1 MKKYIV
7 LSLTIC
13 GFILGMISDAV
24 RATSAVE
31 GEKAPSR
38 TATDRRRI
46 ESQYGRLP
54 MSFEANSGQFDGS
67 VRYAAR
73 GAGYAVLLNEREAV
87 LKLAS
92 GEATVRIAPAGASS
106 SARIVGEEALP
117 WKSNYFIGR
126 DRSKWRSGIR
136 NYQRVRVS
144 EIYPGIDLIYYGNQ
158 GALEYDL
165 VVGPGADPRSIAF
178 DFAGVEGIAIDR
190 KGDLILK
197 TAAGELRQRAPVI
210 YQESNGEKRPVRGG
224 YRRLDGNRIGFTV
237 GRYDRTK
244 ALVIDPVLIYSTT
257 LGGTDID
264 QAVAIAVDGT
274 GRAIVAG
281 TTASANFP
289 GPSQIQGN
297 IGGRIDIF
305 VVRLNPDGSAIEFA
319 TWLGG
324 ASNDNAGAI
333 ALDETGNVYLT
344 GTTSSTDFPVTTGAL
359 QSALV
364 GVSDAFVTAIRAD
377 GSGLVYS
384 TYLGGNNIENGL
396 GIAVNQ
402 TGEAYI
408 AGWTQSTDIAIAG
421 LTDAA
426 ISTPLYFSAD
436 NGANWSARRGG
447 LKASDIKALAFPPS
461 VANLVYAATS
471 IGIFKST
478 DGGVSWQETSSML
491 QPFAGSR
498 VSAMAVDPAD
508 ASTIFVAALNAIYKS
523 ADGGQTF
530 QFSSNGIFSLV
541 NEVIVVPGQPSRL
554 YAGTSLGAY
563 RSVDGGASWQ
573 QINTGLTLSPFGGT
587 PARVQRLA
595 VDPVN
600 SQILY
605 AATSF
610 GVYKTTNGGDNW
622 TVAGTGI
629 TQSSILTVV
638 IDPLNSQTL
647 YAGGDP
653 FSGNLYKST
662 DGGATWVLSN
672 QGLTGQNLS
681 VVVNGIT
688 IDPVTTSVLYVATL
702 SNGIFKSTDGGVSWS
717 PSNTGL
723 NNLIVNVVA
732 VDPSETSKVFAGT
745 SVGNDIFAAKL
756 NTQGTGLLFFRLL
769 GGYETETARGIAI
782 DAAGHAYLTGDTASI
797 NFPVVNQI
805 PGARGSLT
813 DAFVTKLSPDGASI
827 VYSTYLGGSSIDG
840 AQAIAINAAG
850 NAFITGNTIS
860 PDFPAVGSV
869 QGPPSGSYDAF
880 VARLSS
886 SGSAL
891 EYSTFVGGSREDRG
905 QSIALDAASNAYV
918 AGFTFS
924 SNFPLVS
931 AFQPAFGAGSG
942 SDAFVLKLNANGSSL
957 LYSSYLG
964 GSGSDQALGIALDP
978 AGNAYV
984 TGTTS
989 SFNFPTVNPIQPPK
1003 QAEFFVSK
1011 IAVQADLAIFKEDS
1025 RDPVMINNDFSYAL
1039 KVMNTGPDPAEG
1051 VVVTDTLPAEG
1062 VTFVSATPGR
1072 GSCQGTSTVTCNI
1085 GTLAIGESVE
1095 IEITVRATQL
1105 GMLTSTASV
1114 SAATVDPDATDNTAT
1129 QQTTVVALPSIAGRV
1144 RLGSGAPF
1152 AGAGIALT
1160 GTQTGMRISDAS
1172 GKYQFAELQA
1182 GGSYTVTPSLEDY
1195 VFQPPA
1201 QSIDNLTADRTANF
1215 TAIRCDFAISPINQ
1229 AFPVSGGSGTITV
1242 TAPDS
1247 QCPWTVT
1254 SNAPWITITGAANL
1268 TGSGT
1273 VSFNVAP
1280 AEGARSAT
1288 ISVAGRIFTVWQE
1301 VMPCSVPGF
1310 QSPASFF
1317 AGRQPAGVV
1326 TGDFNKDGRPDIA
1339 AVTADSK
1346 LAVLLNTGMVSPDG
1360 HFTFAPA
1367 GFIAPS
1373 ATGAEDALTADF
1385 NGDGNPDIA
1394 IVQFGQFDNVV
1405 IHLGDG
1411 MGGFGPASFISA
1423 GGLPKAAVTAD
1434 FNGDQK
1440 PDLAVANED
1449 SSNVSV
1455 LIGRGDGTFDPAITV
1470 GNFGLTFRPTT
1481 LAAGDFTGDGKTDLA
1496 VPGVN
1501 RIVIFSGDG
1510 MAGFTPVNTLNFS
1523 TMPTYIASGDFNGD
1537 SKPDLAI
1544 GLFVEGK
1551 GTLSILLN
1559 LGDGNFSNPTSYLSG
1574 SIEDG
1579 IVPSRIRVTD
1589 LNGDSK
1595 ADLIVANFA
1604 SDIIP
1609 YIGDGAGGFSPTA
1622 NYTTGSSANSMAAA
1636 DFTGDGRIDLVVAA
1650 PNVRLL
1656 VGTGLGQFEAARNF
1670 PSVIRPALP
1679 GSQTMITG
1687 DFNRDGNQD
1696 LLLLTRGVNQM
1707 KGEAIFKPGD
1717 GMGGFGEALRFT
1729 VSAEPFGMTTGD
1741 FNGDGKTDLAVSD
1754 ELSNIVTILPGADAG
1769 LFGQAISVTLPQ
1781 SEQRGITSGDFN
1793 KDGRQ
1798 DLAIA
1803 FKPAGSAINYIILP
1817 GNGDFTFGIPIV
1829 AAIDVVISELTAID
1843 LNLDGR
1849 LDLVATPSIDYGPQ
1863 YAGMRVLLGKGDGTF
1878 VSQPPVPGTGGAV
1891 GDLNGDGIPD
1901 LATSMPQNIVGVSF
1915 GDGSGGFSAPVTYQL
1930 NASSSFD
1937 NRFVVI
1943 RDLNNDGR
1951 PDILV
1956 SNQSDRTVEIFTGS
1970 GTGGFSLPVTFSTG
1984 IGPGVA
1990 VADFTGDQRNDLV
2003 VNHFSQSNLSVI
2015 TGRCFTSSPLASVSA
2030 ASYQLDPLA
2039 GEAIVAAFGSN
2050 LAASTVV
2057 AETIP
2062 LPTTLGGT
2070 NLSVR
2075 DSLGV
2080 ERPAPL
2086 FFVSPG
2092 QVNYLMPEGTAFGSA
2107 TVMVMNGDAISAGS
2121 TRIVRIA
2128 PGLFSANADGQGVAA
2143 AVVLRVKAD
2152 GTQIFEPVAMFDSTA
2167 GRFVPAPIDA
2177 GAETDQ
2183 LFLILFG
2190 TGLRSTVSPGAVNA
2204 RIDGQLIEVLYA
2216 GPQGGF
2222 VGLDQINLRLPRF
2235 LAGRGLV
2242 NIAIDSDG
2250 FIANI
2255 VQINMK

>member
-13 GFILGMISDAV
+13 GFILGMVSDAV
-24 RATSAVE
+24 RATST
-31 GEKAPSR
+31 GERKEAPKS

-46 ESQYGRLP
+46 ESEYGRLP
-54 MSFEANSGQFDGS
+54 MSFEANSGQFDGR

-73 GAGYAVLLNEREAV
+73 GAGYTVLLNEREAV

-92 GEATVRIAPAGASS
+92 GEATVRIAPAGAKSS
-106 SARIVGEEALP
+106 SRIEGEEALP

-126 DRSKWRSGIR
+126 DRSKWRSGIS
-136 NYQRVRVS
+136 NYRRVRVS
-144 EIYPGIDLIYYGNQ
+144 EIYPGIDLVYYGNQ
-158 GALEYDL
+158 GSLEYDL

-178 DFAGVEGIAIDR
+178 DFSGVERIVFDR
-190 KGDLILK
+190 SGDLILK
-197 TAAGELRQRAPVI
+197 TAAGDLRQRAPVI
-210 YQESNGEKRPVRGG
+210 YQEANGERRPVRGG
-224 YRRLDGNRIGFTV
+224 YRRLGGNRIGFTV
-237 GRYDRTK
+237 GRYDRSK

-257 LGGTDID
+257 LGGAGND

-274 GRAIVAG
+274 GRAVVAG
-281 TTASANFP
+281 TTASTDFP
-289 GPSQIQGN
+289 GPSQIQG
-297 IGGRIDIF
+297 GFAGVFDIF

-324 ASNDNAGAI
+324 ASNDNAGAV

-344 GTTSSTDFPVTTGAL
+344 GTTSSTDFPVTSGAL

-377 GSGLVYS
+377 GSGLLYS
-384 TYLGGNNIENGL
+384 TYLGGNHTENGL
-396 GIAVNQ
+396 GIAVNAA
-402 TGEAYI
+402 GEAFVG
-408 AGWTQSTDIAIAG
+408 GWTESTDFTVAG
-421 LTDAA
+421 LTDVAA
-426 ISTPLYFSAD
+426 GSALYRSGD
-436 NGANWSARRGG
+436 KGSNWAAQREG
-447 LKASDIKALAFPPS
+447 LKASDVLATAFS
-461 VANLVYAATS
+461 QSGGNLVYAATS
-471 IGIFKST
+471 AGIFKSS
-478 DGGVSWQETSSML
+478 DGGVSWQPTSPTPPS
-491 QPFAGSR
+491 FGGVR
-498 VSAMAVDPAD
+498 VRAIVIDPANP
-508 ASTIFVAALNAIYKS
+508 STIYVASLLGIFKS
-523 ADGGQTF
+523 VDGGQTF
-530 QFSSNGIFSLV
+530 QDASNGILPLV
-541 NEVIVVPGQPSRL
+541 NDVIIVEPARL
-554 YAGTSLGAY
+554 YAGSTTGAY
-563 RSVDGGASWQ
+563 RSLDGGASWQ
-573 QINTGLTLSPFGGT
+573 QINTGLTASPFGGG
-587 PARVQRLA
+587 PVQVQRLA

-600 SQILY
+600 SQIIY
-605 AATSF
+605 AATSR

-622 TVAGTGI
+622 APAGTGLN
-629 TQSSILTVV
+629 QSTFTTVAV
-638 IDPLNSQTL
+638 DPLNPMTVFAGSQS
-647 YAGGDP
+647 

-662 DGGATWVLSN
+662 DGGATWTLSN
-672 QGLTGQNLS
+672 QGLTGQNLF
-681 VVVNGIT
+681 VAVNGIA

-702 SNGIFKSTDGGVSWS
+702 ANGVFKSTDGGASWGS
-717 PSNTGL
+717 SNAGL
-723 NNLIVNVVA
+723 NNSIVNVVA
-732 VDPSETSKVFAGT
+732 VDPSDPTRVFAGVT
-745 SVGNDIFAAKL
+745 AGQDVFAAKL
-756 NTQGTGLLFFRLL
+756 NSQGTGLVYFRLL
-769 GGYETETARGIAI
+769 GGYESDIARGIAI
-782 DAAGHAYLTGDTASI
+782 DASGHSYLTGDTSSI
-797 NFPVVNQI
+797 NYPVVNQI

-813 DAFVTKLSPDGASI
+813 DAFVTRLSPDGASI
-827 VYSTYLGGSSIDG
+827 VYSTYLGGSSIDQ
-840 AQAIAINAAG
+840 ARAIAVNAAG
-850 NAFITGNTIS
+850 NAFITGSTIS
-860 PDFPAVGSV
+860 PDFPAVGSL

-891 EYSTFVGGSREDRG
+891 EYSTFVGGSLEDRG

-924 SNFPLVS
+924 NNFPLVS
-931 AFQPAFGAGSG
+931 AFQTAFGAGSG
-942 SDAFVLKLNANGSSL
+942 SDAFVLKLNANGSSM

-964 GSGSDQALGIALDP
+964 GSGSDQALGIGLDP
-978 AGNAYV
+978 AGNAYL

-1003 QAEFFVSK
+1003 QGEFFVSK
-1011 IAVQADLAIFKEDS
+1011 IAVQADLAITKEDA
-1025 RDPVMINNDFSYAL
+1025 RDPVMIDNEFSYTL
-1039 KVMNTGPDPAEG
+1039 KVTNAGPDPAEG

-1062 VTFVSATPGR
+1062 LAFVSATPGR

-1085 GTLAIGESVE
+1085 GPLAIGESVE
-1095 IEITVRATQL
+1095 IEITVRPTQL
-1105 GMLTSTASV
+1105 GMLTNMASV
-1114 SAATVDPDATDNTAT
+1114 SAVTADPDATDNTAT
-1129 QQTTVVALPSIAGRV
+1129 QQTAVVALPSIAGRV

-1152 AGAGIALT
+1152 AGASVALT

-1172 GKYQFAELQA
+1172 GRYQFAELQA
-1182 GGSYTVTPSLEDY
+1182 GGNYTVTPSLRDY

-1201 QSIDNLTADRTANF
+1201 QSFDNLTGDRTANF

-1229 AFPVSGGSGTITV
+1229 AFPAAGGNGTITV
-1242 TAPDS
+1242 AAPDS

-1254 SNAPWITITGAANL
+1254 SNASWITITSAANL

-1317 AGRQPAGVV
+1317 AGRQPTGAV

-1346 LAVLLNTGMVSPDG
+1346 LAVLLNTGMASPDG

-1367 GFIAPS
+1367 GFVEPS

-1411 MGGFGPASFISA
+1411 AGGFGPASFISA

-1455 LIGRGDGTFDPAITV
+1455 LLGNGDGTFDTAITV
-1470 GNFGLTFRPTT
+1470 GNFGLTFRPTS
-1481 LAAGDFTGDGKTDLA
+1481 LAAGDFTGDGKIDLA

-1523 TMPTYIASGDFNGD
+1523 TTPSYIASGDFNGD

-1559 LGDGNFSNPTSYLSG
+1559 LGGGNFSNPTSYLSG

-1589 LNGDSK
+1589 LNGDTK

-1636 DFTGDGRIDLVVAA
+1636 DFTGDGAIDLVVAA

-1679 GSQTMITG
+1679 GAQTMITG
-1687 DFNRDGNQD
+1687 DFNRDGDQD

-1707 KGEAIFKPGD
+1707 NGEAIFKPGD

-1754 ELSNIVTILPGADAG
+1754 ELTNIVTILPGADAG
-1769 LFGQAISVTLPQ
+1769 LFGQAISVTLPR

-1793 KDGRQ
+1793 NDGRQ

-1829 AAIDVVISELTAID
+1829 APIDVVISELIATD

-1849 LDLVATPSIDYGPQ
+1849 LDLVATPSVDYGPQ
-1863 YAGMRVLLGKGDGTF
+1863 YAGMRVLLGNGDGTF
-1878 VSQPPVPGTGGAV
+1878 VSQPTVPGTGGAV
-1891 GDLNGDGIPD
+1891 GDLNGDGAPD
-1901 LATSMPQNIVGVSF
+1901 IATSMPQNIVGVSF

-1951 PDILV
+1951 ADILV
-1956 SNQSDRTVEIFTGS
+1956 ANQSDRTVEIFTGS

-2039 GEAIVAAFGSN
+2039 GEAIVAAFGVN

-2070 NLSVR
+2070 TVRVR

-2080 ERPAPL
+2080 ERLAPL
-2086 FFVSPG
+2086 FFVSAG
-2092 QVNYLMPEGTAFGSA
+2092 QVNYLMPEGTALGSA
-2107 TVMVMNGDAISAGS
+2107 TVMIMNGSGSSAGG

-2143 AVVLRVKAD
+2143 AVVLRVQAD
-2152 GTQIFEPVAMFDSTA
+2152 GTQIFEPVAMFDSTS

-2177 GAETDQ
+2177 GPETDQ

-2204 RIDGQLIEVLYA
+2204 RIDGQFIEVLYA

-2222 VGLDQINLRLPRF
+2222 VGLDQLNLRLPRF

-2242 NIAIDSDG
+2242 NIVIDSDG
-2250 FIANI
+2250 FNANI